1 MMRWIKV
8 NSYRER
14 PFFMTYAEEH
24 IITMELG
31 VALYFYF
38 FQKVNK

>member
-1 MMRWIKV
+1 MKDDMMRWIKI

-24 IITMELG
+24 TITM
-31 VALYFYF
+31 
-38 FQKVNK
+38 Q